1 MATCQLT
8 YQTFK
13 DYPFTTWKMWS
24 HFTSSFSLKSK
35 LKLFLSLACNTWILL
50 LDNWQQD
57 IYGRLLKTEGK
68 KVSIISV
75 ITPLKFIMKLWDW
88 MAYSG
93 RARWKKLPAK
103 NQLVSANWW
112 GNASTFMLWWLH
124 TNPSKTA
131 LDWSRPM
138 LAGFIWSHL
147 SITTLMSPSQFA
159 LTGLYLARENFSS
172 CSFWIHKPIP

>member
-35 LKLFLSLACNTWILL
+35 LKLFFVLHAIPESFCLIT
-50 LDNWQQD
+50 DNRTFMAGCWRQ
-57 IYGRLLKTEGK
+57 KEK

-75 ITPLKFIMKLWDW
+75 ITPLKCIMKLWDW

-103 NQLVSANWW
+103 NQLVNANWW

-124 TNPSKTA
+124 INPSKTA

-172 CSFWIHKPIP
+172 CSFWIR